1 MKNVHTMDS
10 GDFFKYLI
18 ENFDKMKE
26 YGTEPVNLKLS
37 IPSPAYNVLAGN
49 YTKYSKLFM
58 QKKTGFLLRNA
69 CSFFILISHF
79 SFLTSCLLP
88 LTPVNTHVHHCLRLQ
103 YQSVSFSWQSR
114 QLRIKLKNPFNII
127 INVTY
132 LNGLR

>member
-37 IPSPAYNVLAGN
+37 IPSPAYNVLTGN
-49 YTKYSKLFM
+49 YLKYSKLLM
-58 QKKTGFLLRNA
+58 QKNRLPTPECLFFLYT
-69 CSFFILISHF
+69 HF

-114 QLRIKLKNPFNII
+114 QLRIKLKNPFNIT

>member
-1 MKNVHTMDS
+1 MFTRWTQENL
-10 GDFFKYLI
+10 FKYLI

-79 SFLTSCLLP
+79 SFLTSCLSPNEVEKTKIRFL
-88 LTPVNTHVHHCLRLQ
+88 
-103 YQSVSFSWQSR
+103 
-114 QLRIKLKNPFNII
+114 NI
-127 INVTY
+127 
-132 LNGLR
+132 